1 MVFSSIPFLF
11 YFLVL
16 FLALYYIVPF
26 KLKNYVLL
34 VFSLLFY
41 AWGEPVYVFLM
52 MFSAGVDWLDGLMLE
67 KHPKAKKLYLTIAIV
82 INLGLLC
89 FFKYANFLMGAVG
102 SIFSIAL
109 PAVKVTL
116 PIGISFYTFQSM
128 SYSLDVYRGEAKVE
142 HNYFYYLM
150 YVSMFPQL
158 IAGPIV
164 RYQTIADE
172 IRVREISK
180 ENFVG
185 GLSRF
190 LLGLFKK
197 VLLAN
202 ALGEL
207 FTLVSAESNVPAATA
222 WLGLIGFALQIYF
235 DFSGY
240 SDMAI
245 GLGLMM
251 GFHFLENF
259 DHPYISRS
267 VTEFWRRW
275 HMSLSTWFRDYVY
288 IPLGGNR
295 VSVGRHIFN
304 LMVVWLLTGFWH
316 GAAYNFILWGIYYG
330 VILILEKY
338 VYGNALEKAPSLVRR
353 IYTIFAFMIG
363 WSLFAFDDMG
373 AFGKFFLSLFGA
385 NGFADAKT
393 FFYFRSYIISILIGI
408 VCSTPLIGNFLKKE
422 HKPAVEILI
431 SALTAVLFIMAVAAL
446 VTDSYNPFL
455 YFRF

>member
-16 FLALYYIVPF
+16 FLALYYVVPF

-41 AWGEPVYVFLM
+41 AWGEPIYVFLM

-102 SIFSIAL
+102 SIFKIAV
-109 PAVKVTL
+109 PAVNVTL

-128 SYSLDVYRGEAKVE
+128 SYSLDVYRGNAKVE

-172 IRVREISK
+172 VRNRQITK
-180 ENFVG
+180 DNFVNG
-185 GLSRF
+185 VSRF

-207 FTLVSAESNVPAATA
+207 FTLVSAESEVSAATA

-295 VSVGRHIFN
+295 VSKGRHIFN

-330 VILILEKY
+330 VLLILEKY
-338 VYGNALEKAPSLVRR
+338 VYGSALEKAPPLVKH

-373 AFGKFFLSLFGA
+373 AFGRFFVSLFGA
-385 NGFADAKT
+385 NGFADAST
-393 FFYFRSYIISILIGI
+393 VFYLRSYIVSIIIGI
-408 VCSTPLIGNFLKKE
+408 FCSTPVIGNFLKKE

-431 SALTAVLFIMAVAAL
+431 SIVTAALFIVSIAAL

>member
-11 YFLVL
+11 F
-16 FLALYYIVPF
+16 FLAAFLLLYYIVPF
-26 KLKNYVLL
+26 KLKNYCLL
-34 VFSLLFY
+34 IFSLLFY
-41 AWGEPVYVFLM
+41 AWGEPIYVFLM
-52 MFSAGVDWLDGLMLE
+52 MFTAGIDWLDGLFLE
-67 KHPKAKKLYLTIAIV
+67 KHPKYRKVYLTIAIV

-89 FFKYANFLMGAVG
+89 FFKYADFLLGAVG
-102 SIFSIAL
+102 SIF
-109 PAVKVTL
+109 KVNMPVLGISL

-128 SYSLDVYRGEAKVE
+128 SYSIDVYRGEAKVE

-172 IRVREISK
+172 IRVRDINWD
-180 ENFVG
+180 NFVNG
-185 GLSRF
+185 FSRF
-190 LLGLFKK
+190 LMGLFKK

-207 FTLVSAESNVPAATA
+207 FTMVSAETEISAATA
-222 WLGLIGFALQIYF
+222 WLGLVGFALQIYF

-259 DHPYISRS
+259 NYPYIAHT

-295 VSVGRHIFN
+295 VTVPRHILN
-304 LMVVWLLTGFWH
+304 LMIVWLLTGFWH
-316 GAAYNFILWGIYYG
+316 GAAYNFILWGVYYG
-330 VILILEKY
+330 VLLVLEKY
-338 VYGNALEKAPSLVRR
+338 VYGKLLEKVPLLGH

-373 AFGKFFLSLFGA
+373 AFWEFFMSLFGKYGA
-385 NGFADAKT
+385 VDSAT
-393 FFYFRSYIISILIGI
+393 IFYLKSYIVSIVVGI
-408 VCSTPLIGNFLKKE
+408 ICSTPIVGNFLKEE
-422 HKPAVEILI
+422 HEPSTEKFISFLTVVLLI
-431 SALTAVLFIMAVAAL
+431 MTIAAL

>member
-1 MVFSSIPFLF
+1 MVFSNVPFIF

-16 FLALYYIVPF
+16 FFALYYIVPF

-52 MFSAGVDWLDGLMLE
+52 MFSAGIDWLDGLMLE
-67 KHPKAKKLYLTIAIV
+67 KHPKRKKLYLTIAIAV
-82 INLGLLC
+82 NLGLLC
-89 FFKYANFLMGAVG
+89 FFKYADFFIGVSNSLFKTDIRLLNVA
-102 SIFSIAL
+102 
-109 PAVKVTL
+109 L

-128 SYSLDVYRGEAKVE
+128 SYSIDVYRGEAKVE

-150 YVSMFPQL
+150 YVTMFPQL

-164 RYQTIADE
+164 RYQDVANEVHQRTID
-172 IRVREISK
+172 K
-180 ENFVG
+180 DGFVNG
-185 GLSRF
+185 FNRF
-190 LLGLFKK
+190 LVGLFKK

-202 ALGEL
+202 AFGEL
-207 FTLVSAESNVPAATA
+207 YDAAAAQSSPSAAMA
-222 WLGLIGFALQIYF
+222 WLGIIAFTLQIYF

-245 GLGLMM
+245 GMGLMM

-259 DHPYISRS
+259 NYPYTADS
-267 VTEFWRRW
+267 VTDFWRRW

-295 VSVGRHIFN
+295 VNKGRHILN
-304 LMVVWLLTGFWH
+304 LLIVWLLTGFWH
-316 GAAYNFILWGIYYG
+316 GAAFNFILWGLYYG
-330 VILILEKY
+330 VILIAEKY
-338 VYGNALEKAPSLVRR
+338 VYGKYMEKAPAFLQHL
-353 IYTIFAFMIG
+353 YTLLIVVIG
-363 WSLFAFDDMG
+363 WTLFAFDDMHALG
-373 AFGKFFLSLFGA
+373 SYFSAMLGA
-385 NGFADAKT
+385 NGMVDTVFTYYLK
-393 FFYFRSYIISILIGI
+393 SYLPMLVFGIIG
-408 VCSTPLIGNFLKKE
+408 STPLVGSYLKKE
-422 HKPAVEILI
+422 HGKAAEILI
-431 SALTAVLFIMAVAAL
+431 SAATAILFVITVAAL

>member
-11 YFLVL
+11 FFLAL
-16 FLALYYIVPF
+16 FFALYYIVPF
-26 KLKNYVLL
+26 KLKNYCLL

-52 MFSAGVDWLDGLMLE
+52 MFTAGVDWLDGLMLE
-67 KHPKAKKLYLTIAIV
+67 KFPKAKKLYLTIAIV

-102 SIFSIAL
+102 SIFKIGM
-109 PAVKVTL
+109 PAVRVSL

-128 SYSLDVYRGEAKVE
+128 SYSLDVYRGDAKVE

-150 YVSMFPQL
+150 YVTMFPQL

-172 IRVREISK
+172 IRVRDISK
-180 ENFVG
+180 ENFVKG
-185 GLSRF
+185 FSRF

-207 FTLVSAESNVPAATA
+207 FTLVSAESSVSAATA
-222 WLGLIGFALQIYF
+222 WLGLTGFALQIYF

-245 GLGLMM
+245 GMGLMM

-259 DHPYISRS
+259 DHPYIAKS

-295 VSVGRHIFN
+295 VSAGRHIFN

-330 VILILEKY
+330 ILLILEKY
-338 VYGNALEKAPSLVRR
+338 VYGKALEKAPGIVRH
-353 IYTIFAFMIG
+353 IYTVFAFMMG
-363 WSLFAFDDMG
+363 WVLFAFDDMG
-373 AFGKFFLSLFGA
+373 ALRRFFVSLFGA
-385 NGFADAKT
+385 NGLTDAT
-393 FFYFRSYIISILIGI
+393 TVFYLRSYIISILAGI
-408 VCSTPLIGNFLKKE
+408 FCSTPVIGNFLKKE
-422 HKPAVEILI
+422 HRPAVEILI
-431 SALTAVLFIMAVAAL
+431 SVVTAVLFIMSVAAL

>member
-16 FLALYYIVPF
+16 FLALYYVVPF

-41 AWGEPVYVFLM
+41 AWGEPIYVFLM

-102 SIFSIAL
+102 SIFKIAV
-109 PAVKVTL
+109 PAVNVTL

-128 SYSLDVYRGEAKVE
+128 SYSLDVYRGDAKVE

-172 IRVREISK
+172 VRNRQITK
-180 ENFVG
+180 ENFVNG
-185 GLSRF
+185 VSRF

-207 FTLVSAESNVPAATA
+207 FTLVSAESEVSAATA
-222 WLGLIGFALQIYF
+222 WLGLIGFAPQIYF

-295 VSVGRHIFN
+295 VLKGRHIFN

-330 VILILEKY
+330 VLLILEKY
-338 VYGNALEKAPSLVRR
+338 VYGSALEKAPTLVKH

-373 AFGKFFLSLFGA
+373 AFGRFFVSLFGA
-385 NGFADAKT
+385 NGFADAST
-393 FFYFRSYIISILIGI
+393 VFYLRSYIVSIIIGI
-408 VCSTPLIGNFLKKE
+408 FCSTPVIGNFLKKE
-422 HKPAVEILI
+422 HKPAVEIII
-431 SALTAVLFIMAVAAL
+431 SIVTAALFIVSIAAL

>member
-11 YFLVL
+11 YF
-16 FLALYYIVPF
+16 FTAFFALYYIVPF
-26 KLKNYVLL
+26 KLKNYCLL

-41 AWGEPVYVFLM
+41 AWGEPIYIFLM
-52 MFSAGVDWLDGLMLE
+52 MFTAGVDWLDGLMLE
-67 KHPKAKKLYLTIAIV
+67 RHPKAKKLYLTIAVV

-89 FFKYANFLMGAVG
+89 FFKYADFLLGAVG
-102 SIFSIAL
+102 SIFRIDVPVIGLS
-109 PAVKVTL
+109 L

-128 SYSLDVYRGEAKVE
+128 SYSLDVYRGDAKVE

-164 RYQTIADE
+164 RYQTVADE
-172 IRVREISK
+172 IRVRDISR
-180 ENFVG
+180 ENFVKG
-185 GLSRF
+185 FSRF

-207 FTLVSAESNVPAATA
+207 FTLVSAESSVSAVTA
-222 WLGLIGFALQIYF
+222 WLGLTGFALQIYF

-245 GLGLMM
+245 GMGLMM

-259 DHPYISRS
+259 DHPYIASS
-267 VTEFWRRW
+267 VTDFWRRW
-275 HMSLSTWFRDYVY
+275 HISLSTWFRDYVY

-295 VSVGRHIFN
+295 VSVPRHIFN

-330 VILILEKY
+330 IILILEKY
-338 VYGNALEKAPSLVRR
+338 VYGKALAKAPKIVGHV
-353 IYTIFAFMIG
+353 YTVFAFMMG
-363 WSLFAFDDMG
+363 WVLFAFDDMG
-373 AFGKFFLSLFGA
+373 QLGRFFVSLFGA
-385 NGFADAKT
+385 NGFADPSSV
-393 FFYFRSYIISILIGI
+393 FYFRSYIIAIIAGV

-422 HKPAVEILI
+422 HKPITEVIISLI
-431 SALTAVLFIMAVAAL
+431 TALLFVITVAAL

>member
-16 FLALYYIVPF
+16 FLALYYVVPF

-41 AWGEPVYVFLM
+41 AWGEPIYVFLM

-89 FFKYANFLMGAVG
+89 FFKYANFLMGAV
-102 SIFSIAL
+102 SSVFKIAV
-109 PAVKVTL
+109 PAVNVTL

-128 SYSLDVYRGEAKVE
+128 SYSLDVYRGNAKVE

-172 IRVREISK
+172 VRNRQITK
-180 ENFVG
+180 ENFVNG
-185 GLSRF
+185 VSRF

-240 SDMAI
+240 SDKAI

-330 VILILEKY
+330 VLLILEKY
-338 VYGNALEKAPSLVRR
+338 VYGSALEKAPTLVKH

-373 AFGKFFLSLFGA
+373 AFGKFFVSLFGA

-393 FFYFRSYIISILIGI
+393 FFYFRSYIISILIGV
-408 VCSTPLIGNFLKKE
+408 VCSTPLIGDFLKKE
-422 HKPAVEILI
+422 HKPAVELLI
-431 SALTAVLFIMAVAAL
+431 SLVTAVLFIMAVAAL